1 MEKREYQVM
10 FEIEDDYWWYVGLR
24 DLVASL
30 LQKYGPAGKGIR
42 ILDAGCGTGGFL
54 CRCPAGSTF
63 GFDVSAEALSFCS
76 RRKIAGLARASAAHI
91 PYASGSFDA
100 VVSCDMLYYLWE
112 QGDRRGLGEFHRV
125 LKPGGIVV
133 LNLPA
138 LDFLK
143 SEHDRAVHVSHR
155 YARKEIVSK
164 LAAAGFTVLKAS
176 YRNSLLLPLMVL
188 LRLKDK
194 LFLPKAEEAHSD
206 LKPLPR
212 PLNALLTRA
221 LLFENRLVLS
231 GLSFPAGLSIVCV
244 GRKG

>member
-10 FEIEDDYWWYVGLR
+10 FEIEDDYWWYVALR
-24 DLVASL
+24 DLIVSL
-30 LQKYGPAGKGIR
+30 LKKYGPAGAGMR

-54 CRCPAGSTF
+54 CRCPSGSTF

-76 RRKIAGLARASAAHI
+76 RRKIAGLARASAAQI

-100 VVSCDMLYYLWE
+100 VVSCDVLYYLWE
-112 QGDRRGLGEFHRV
+112 QGDQRGLKEFHRV
-125 LKPGGIVV
+125 LKPGGIAV

-155 YARKEIVSK
+155 YSRKEIVAK
-164 LAAAGFTVLKAS
+164 LSDAGFTVLKAG

-194 LFLPKAEEAHSD
+194 LFLPKTEEAHSD
-206 LKPLPR
+206 LKPLPG

-231 GLSFPAGLSIVCV
+231 GLSFPAGLSVVCV
-244 GRKG
+244 GRKD